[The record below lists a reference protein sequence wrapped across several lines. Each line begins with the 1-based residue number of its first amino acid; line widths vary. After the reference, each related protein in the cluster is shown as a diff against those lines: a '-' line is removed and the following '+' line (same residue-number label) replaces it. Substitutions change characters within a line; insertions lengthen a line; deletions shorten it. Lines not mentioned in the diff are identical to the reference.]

1 MSEAHQNHSHE
12 INSDASPEHF
22 ERPLAPGTNDAQPND
37 ASASGQNDVLRTLKP
52 ALRLA
57 LPTWVAYVALAM
69 VITWTLH
76 EFHDLVMASAQ
87 TLADW
92 IGEGFP
98 RQTWYAWLLGF
109 IWSGCLIKPL
119 WKTLTLVTTQ
129 YEVTGTLLYYTRG
142 VMNRQR
148 DQIELARIRDLSAK
162 RTLFERLLGV
172 GSLEIDSADRT
183 HPYLM
188 ISGQSDVY
196 GLKEWLHGLNMSERR
211 RLGYR
216 ELEGTQSIGN

>member
-1 MSEAHQNHSHE
+1 MSETHQNPSHE
-12 INSDASPEHF
+12 IHSDAYPEHDA
-22 ERPLAPGTNDAQPND
+22 PPPAPGTNDAQPND
-37 ASASGQNDVLRTLKP
+37 SSASSQNDVLRTLKP
-52 ALRLA
+52 SLRLA
-57 LPTWVAYVALAM
+57 LPTWVAYMALAM
-69 VITWTLH
+69 VITWTLR

-87 TLADW
+87 ALADL
-92 IGEGFP
+92 IGERFP
-98 RQTWYAWLLGF
+98 RQTWYAWLLGL

-142 VMNRQR
+142 VINRKR
-148 DQIELARIRDLSAK
+148 DQIELARIRDLSAR
-162 RTLFERLLGV
+162 RTLIERVLGV

-188 ISGQSDVY
+188 VSGQPDVY
-196 GLKEWLHGLNMSERR
+196 DLKEWLHGLNISERS